1 MKKQKQ
7 QKLITIGIP
16 AYNAEDHICDCLA
29 SIQIQSIVDE
39 VCVII
44 AADDPKDNYNFVKQ
58 RFPELDITILKCE
71 KNTGP
76 GLARQRAL
84 DAATT
89 DWITFIDADDI
100 FVSPIALE
108 KLRDGITLG
117 CIEVQGPFCQEVESN
132 PQGIRMVPRNDLGHP
147 WLFGRLYAVPFLK
160 DNDIGFSALRAME
173 D

>member
-1 MKKQKQ
+1 MKKQDQ

-16 AYNAEDHICDCLA
+16 AYNAKDHICDCLA

-44 AADDPKDNYNFVKQ
+44 VADDPKDNYNFVKQ
-58 RFPELDITILKCE
+58 RFPELDITILECE

-117 CIEVQGPFCQEVESN
+117 CI
-132 PQGIRMVPRNDLGHP
+132 
-147 WLFGRLYAVPFLK
+147 
-160 DNDIGFSALRAME
+160 
-173 D
+173 